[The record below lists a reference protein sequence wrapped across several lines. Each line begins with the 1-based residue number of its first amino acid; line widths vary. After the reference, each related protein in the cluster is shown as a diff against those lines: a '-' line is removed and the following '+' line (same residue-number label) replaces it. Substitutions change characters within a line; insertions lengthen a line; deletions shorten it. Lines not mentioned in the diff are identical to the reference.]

1 MIFISMQCRFYW
13 EDVDTIFFLLKK
25 IIEKEIRDR
34 YDQLKWIHL
43 RLCFWGFFS
52 LKGMGGVLNGFLFFF
67 CIDSV
72 YWQFFLWWFNL
83 WGMVKTRIEFLEK
96 GYKKPNN
103 TVLMVHGACN
113 SRSLDLTACWIVSK
127 AQWIIWLEVVDNIPA

>member
-1 MIFISMQCRFYW
+1 MIFISMQYRFYW
-13 EDVDTIFFLLKK
+13 EDVDTIFVYWKK

-34 YDQLKWIHL
+34 CDQLKWIHL
-43 RLCFWGFFS
+43 RLCFWRFFS
-52 LKGMGGVLNGFLFFF
+52 LKGMGGVKWVFIFLL
-67 CIDSV
+67 
-72 YWQFFLWWFNL
+72 YWFSILAVFLWWFNL